1 MKLYADNFAQ
11 PSEVKELQP
20 TSLTTRNNYNPDW
33 HVKDT
38 FISNYPF
45 AKEQLVGRYPGL
57 LLAMR

>member
-20 TSLTTRNNYNPDW
+20 TSLTNHNPDW